1 MLKCQLLKHKKRD
14 MDLFNQASNDATK
27 KDKKEKGRR
36 VMSPHAVVSVY
47 VKPHNRLCKTKRFSI
62 KNHAN

>member
-1 MLKCQLLKHKKRD
+1 